1 MSGMPDIEVDL
12 YACLQCGYC
21 RNSCPV
27 YSELG
32 WESNTP
38 RGKLFMMKQFLEY
51 TPVDLLTGAKA
62 KLGRKFFESL
72 YRSCTTCG
80 ACQEV
85 CHVQIKLPEI
95 WEELREWLVDQG
107 FEPFPG
113 HRAMAGG
120 IRDLHNPFG
129 SPVEKRLEWVVD
141 EKFPQ
146 NADIVYFVGCNI
158 SYNFFKLAAA
168 AVRVLQKAGVNFTV
182 MGPDEWCCG
191 DPLAL
196 TGQMEEFNALANHNI
211 KSIEGRGATRMV
223 TGCAGCYRTF
233 KHIYPRKVGKGAFE
247 VMHLSELLE
256 ELIDEG
262 RLKLAKPVKGK
273 FIYHDPCELAR
284 LGGVFEA
291 PRKVLESIPGVG
303 RPLEFDKNRRLG
315 VCCGGGGG
323 LKAIQNDTTLRIG
336 GRRVESAFEAGADN
350 IVSCCP
356 SCKFNINQSCVEKK
370 KWYRDNRPDVKFR
383 MEMNDL
389 VELVARSLA

>member
-21 RNSCPV
+21 RNVCPV

-38 RGKLFMMKQFLEY
+38 RGKLFMMRQFMEY
-51 TPVDLLTGAKA
+51 TPVDMLTGVSS

-85 CHVQIKLPEI
+85 CHENIKLPEI
-95 WEELREWLVDQG
+95 WEDVREWLVEQG
-107 FEPFPG
+107 FEPFAN
-113 HRAMAGG
+113 HKAMAAG
-120 IRDLHNPFG
+120 IQNRRNPFAA
-129 SPVEKRLEWVVD
+129 PVEKRLEWVVD
-141 EKFPQ
+141 EKFPK
-146 NADIVYFVGCNI
+146 NAEIVYFVGCNI
-158 SYNFFKLAAA
+158 SYNFFKLASAT
-168 AVRVLQKAGVNFTV
+168 VKLLQRAGVDFTV

-196 TGQMEEFNALANHNI
+196 TGQMEQFTQLANHNI
-211 KSIEGRGATRMV
+211 ASIEGRGATRMV

-233 KHIYPRKVGKGAFE
+233 KHIYPKKVGKGAFE
-247 VMHLSELLE
+247 VLHVSELLA
-256 ELIDEG
+256 ELIDSG
-262 RLKLAKPVKGK
+262 KLAPTRPVKGK

-291 PRKVLESIPGVG
+291 PRKVLENVPGVG
-303 RPLEFDKNRRLG
+303 KIMEFEGNRRLG
-315 VCCGGGGG
+315 NCCGGGGG
-323 LKAIQNDTTLRIG
+323 LKAIENDITIRIG
-336 GRRVESAFEAGADN
+336 AKKVNEAFSAGADN

-356 SCKFNINQSCVEKK
+356 SCKFNINQACVDRK
-370 KWYRDNRPDVKFR
+370 KWYRENRPDAKFK

-389 VELVARSLA
+389 VEVVSRSVE